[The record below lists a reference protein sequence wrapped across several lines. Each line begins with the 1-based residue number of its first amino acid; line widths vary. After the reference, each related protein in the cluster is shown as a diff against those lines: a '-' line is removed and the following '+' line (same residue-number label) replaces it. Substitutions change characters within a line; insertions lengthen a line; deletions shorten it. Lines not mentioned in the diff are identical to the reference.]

1 MKKTHLN
8 NLHMDLEL
16 KDKIALVTGGSKGIG
31 ASIVRKLAKDGV
43 KVIFCA
49 RPSLEMSALEKEV
62 NESGGCCLAMP
73 VDVFDIAAL
82 NSLVDD
88 AAAYWG
94 GLDILVNNVGGA
106 IKFGGFNELLDE
118 DWMRAY
124 EFNVMSMVRFTR
136 AALPYLRQ
144 SELKRII
151 NLSSTSAVQPGG
163 YNPHYTVTKAAIIN
177 LSKHLANI
185 LAKEKILVNA
195 VCPGPVHS
203 DSWDENIIRVASE
216 RKISEAEAKILV
228 ENEEAAKIPLG
239 VIGEGDQVAS
249 IVALLASPLSN
260 WTTGSCFHINGG
272 KMSNAF

>member
-1 MKKTHLN
+1 
-8 NLHMDLEL
+8 MDLQL
-16 KDKIALVTGGSKGIG
+16 KDRIALVTGGSKGIG
-31 ASIVRKLAKDGV
+31 ASIVRRLANEGA

-49 RPSLEMSALEKEV
+49 RPSPAMSALELEV
-62 NESGGCCLAMP
+62 RATGGACIAMP
-73 VDVFDIAAL
+73 VDVFDVVAL
-82 NSLVDD
+82 KNLVND

-106 IKFGGFNELLDE
+106 IKFGGFDELSDE

-136 AALPYLRQ
+136 AVLPYLRK

-151 NLSSTSAVQPGG
+151 NISSTSAAQPGS
-163 YNPHYTVTKAAIIN
+163 YNPHYTVTKAAVIN
-177 LSKHLANI
+177 LSKHLANV
-185 LAKEKILVNA
+185 LAKDKILVNT

-203 DSWDENIIRVASE
+203 DSWEENIFQIASA
-216 RKISEAEAKILV
+216 RKISQTEARVLV

-239 VIGEGDQVAS
+239 VVGEGDQIAS
-249 IVALLASPLSN
+249 VVALLASPLSD